1 MFHLGMKCH
10 HNPVIS
16 ILRHQSHISVLASKV
31 IEMLFH
37 CSRLR
42 IVLLLLVSL
51 PTLVAAD
58 PAPFNLPGPQVEVR
72 VTRGGT
78 ELPIAEVPNLQEG
91 DRLWVHPAFP
101 ETQSAHYLIIVAF
114 LRGTT
119 NPPPENWF
127 TRIEAWNKHVRDEG
141 VIVTVPKGAQQVLM
155 FLAPE
160 SSGDFSTLRSNVR
173 GKPGAFVR
181 ASLDLNRAALDRSR
195 LDDYLNAIR
204 NAANSDPDQL
214 KEESTLLARSLNIKL
229 DDDCFKKPL
238 DEQAACLTQHADQLV
253 LDDAHSQSMVAELA
267 NGPSADLAG
276 QMSTTPWAGA
286 GYYSAYVG
294 AVVDVVRLMTSFRN
308 PEYQYIPA
316 LALPRSDQ
324 LNLQLNSPP
333 SFEKPKSV
341 MVVAL
346 PAVEAVKLPP
356 LRAVDAKGVYCLQNS
371 SLLLPVDNAPLVFS
385 TAMAHNLVLHVW
397 NKSGSSLDIPVKPD
411 AARGGLVIDTD
422 SRRSTGFDAK
432 APQSPT
438 IADFA
443 RLGPDASGT
452 VRGQWGFDSF
462 EGPTFSLRN
471 PQSANWTLASADQS
485 ALVVGR
491 DDTVHFNSD
500 SVVCVEQVTVQD
512 SQGNKVKASHK
523 VVKPGE
529 LQVDISLKDAK
540 PGSLTMQVKQFGLA
554 KADQV
559 DLHSYAEAGHLDSF
573 TIDAGDHS
581 GMLKGTR
588 LDEVAS
594 LEINSVT
601 FTPGTLTRSD
611 NQDELQ
617 MAAPDS
623 VDVSGLHPGAKQ
635 TAHITLKDGR
645 GLELASTIQSP
656 RPRIALISKTV
667 QADASSSS
675 SPIRLEGADELPL
688 NARLSFALK
697 SQVPASFPRDE
708 MIEVATTDGSVYTML
723 SVADGTLMLQDAQT
737 VLAVVD
743 PSKSLGTSAFGPL
756 RFRPVAADGEKGD
769 WQPLA
774 TLVRLPKLQELRCP
788 ESPDKQCT
796 LSGSS
801 LYLLDSVATDPQFQ
815 QSTPVPDGFAGSV
828 LEVPHPTGQQ
838 LYVKLRDDRG
848 AVNKLDLPVLPEQ

>member
-1 MFHLGMKCH
+1 M
-10 HNPVIS
+10 
-16 ILRHQSHISVLASKV
+16 VL
-31 IEMLFH
+31 
-37 CSRLR
+37 RLR
-42 IVLLLLVSL
+42 LARIVFLFSFLL
-51 PTLVAAD
+51 PTLLHADTAAFD
-58 PAPFNLPGPQVEVR
+58 LPGPRVEVR
-72 VTRGGT
+72 VTRGST

-101 ETQSAHYLIIVAF
+101 ETQSAHYLIIVSF

-127 TRIEAWNKHVRDEG
+127 TKIEAWNKRVRDEG
-141 VIVTVPKGAQQVLM
+141 VMVTVPKGAQQVLL

-160 SSGDFSTLRSNVR
+160 SGGDFSTLRSNVR

-195 LDDYLNAIR
+195 LDAYLNAVR
-204 NAANSDPDQL
+204 SVSNNDPDEL
-214 KEESTLLARSLNIKL
+214 KNETTMLARSLNIKL

-238 DEQAACLTQHADQLV
+238 DEQAACLTQPGDNLV

-267 NGPSADLAG
+267 NGPSADIAG
-276 QMSTTPWAGA
+276 QMSSTPWAGA

-316 LALPRSDQ
+316 LALPKADQ

-346 PAVEAVKLPP
+346 PPVEAAKLPP
-356 LRAVDAKGVYCLQNS
+356 LRAVDSKGVYCLQNS
-371 SLLLPVDNAPLVFS
+371 SVSLPVDGAPLVFS
-385 TAMAHNLVLHVW
+385 TPLAHGLILHVW
-397 NKSGSSLDIPVKPD
+397 SKSGAAMDIPLKAD

-422 SRRSTGFDAK
+422 SKSNTRPDSE
-432 APQSPT
+432 SPRT
-438 IADFA
+438 PTAADFA
-443 RLGPDASGT
+443 KLGPEVSGT
-452 VRGQWGFDSF
+452 VKGQWGFDSF
-462 EGPTFSLRN
+462 QGPTFSLRTS
-471 PQSANWTLASADQS
+471 QLGNWVLASDDRS

-491 DDTVHFNSD
+491 DDTLHFKSD
-500 SVVCVEQVTVQD
+500 SAVCVDTVTVEDQK
-512 SQGNKVKASHK
+512 GNKLKTTHK

-540 PGSLTMQVKQFGLA
+540 PGPLAMEVKQFGLTKSDNVA
-554 KADQV
+554 
-559 DLHSYAEAGHLDSF
+559 LHSYADAGHLDSF

-581 GMLKGTR
+581 GVLKGTR

-594 LEINSVT
+594 LEMNGFK
-601 FTPGTLTRSD
+601 FTPGNLTRAD

-623 VDVSGLHPGAKQ
+623 TDVSELDPNTKQ
-635 TAHITLKDGR
+635 TAHVSLKDGR
-645 GLELASTIQSP
+645 VLELMSTIQAP
-656 RPRIALISKTV
+656 RPKVALISKTI
-667 QADASSSS
+667 QSDASSSS
-675 SPIRLEGADELPL
+675 SPIQLGDADELPQ
-688 NARLSFALK
+688 NAQLSFALK
-697 SQVPASFPRDE
+697 GQFPAAFPRNE
-708 MIEVATTDGSVYTML
+708 MIEVATADDSIHTML

-737 VLAVVD
+737 VVAVID
-743 PSKSLGTSAFGPL
+743 PAKSLGISAFGPL
-756 RFRPVAADGEKGD
+756 RFRAVAADGEKGD
-769 WQPLA
+769 WQPLV

-788 ESPDKQCT
+788 DSPDKQCT
-796 LSGSS
+796 LSGTS

-815 QSTPVPDGFAGSV
+815 QSTPVPDGFAGSA
-828 LEVPHPTGQQ
+828 LNVPHPSGQE